1 MSACTHINRI
11 PVVAKGEH
19 IGSVSMGRCGRE
31 CLPGMV
37 VCERHATRDA
47 LVYAVQ
53 LYAVQLYASERDE
66 ARAKLEAMR

>member
-53 LYAVQLYASERDE
+53 LYASERDE